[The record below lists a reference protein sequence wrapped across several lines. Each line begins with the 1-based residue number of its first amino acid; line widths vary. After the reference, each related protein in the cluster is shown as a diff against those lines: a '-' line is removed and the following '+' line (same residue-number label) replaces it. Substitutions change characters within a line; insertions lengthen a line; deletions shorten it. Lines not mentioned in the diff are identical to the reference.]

1 MRAMKSVASLVVAL
15 LVGGAGA
22 AAEPTRH
29 PFPEIQF
36 TDRAGAAHS
45 LKDLRGTVTVL
56 NFWATWCGP
65 CRMEL
70 PELQGL
76 SNQLG
81 ARGFSVLTFAVD
93 TPPPLADR
101 FAKEIGLALPVY
113 FLDRETEGSL
123 GIDRI
128 PFTVLLDREGKVVR
142 IYAGFSYGG
151 MKDLKE
157 YALRLLDEKAPGGGT

>member
-1 MRAMKSVASLVVAL
+1 MKVVAAAVAVVL
-15 LVGGAGA
+15 LASGAA
-22 AAEPTRH
+22 PWAAEPERQA
-29 PFPEIQF
+29 FPEIQF
-36 TDRAGAAHS
+36 VDRSGSAHG
-45 LKDLRGTVTVL
+45 LKDIRGAVTVL

-70 PELQGL
+70 PALQAL
-76 SNQLG
+76 SNELG
-81 ARGFSVLTFAVD
+81 ARGFTVLTFAVD
-93 TPPPLADR
+93 TPRQLADR

-128 PFTVLLDREGKVVR
+128 PFTVLLDRDGKVVR
-142 IYAGFSYGG
+142 IYAGFSQGG

-157 YALRLLDEKAPGGGT
+157 YALRLLSEQAPAGGK